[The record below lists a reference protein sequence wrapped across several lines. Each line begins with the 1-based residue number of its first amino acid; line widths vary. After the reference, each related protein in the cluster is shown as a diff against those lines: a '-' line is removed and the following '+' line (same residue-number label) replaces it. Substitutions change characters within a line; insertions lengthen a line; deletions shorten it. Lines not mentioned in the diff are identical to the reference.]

1 MSDLLAGLRDAREH
15 IRNREWPK
23 AHSILKQIFPT
34 VSNSKYIG
42 DCLRAGLGAMRDN
55 NMEEALEL
63 LWLSIDIYDC
73 GRDENSEV
81 ITAIKILSDYYIKAG
96 RMEDHERL
104 SNRTFTLVI
113 AAAEGLQRSIKSLTK
128 QLNERAGAIPAPR

>member
-1 MSDLLAGLRDAREH
+1 MSDLLDGLKQAREH

-23 AHSILKQIFPT
+23 AHGILKSIFPT

-42 DCLRAGLGAMRDN
+42 DCLRAGLGALRD
-55 NMEEALEL
+55 EKLDEAQEL
-63 LWLSIDIYDC
+63 FWLAIDIYDC

-81 ITAIKILSDYYIKAG
+81 ITAIKLLSDYYVKNG
-96 RMEDHERL
+96 RNEDLERL

-113 AAAEGLQRSIKSLTK
+113 AAAEGMQRSIKSLTK
-128 QLNERAGAIPAPR
+128 QLAEKNNAVPIPR

>member
-1 MSDLLAGLRDAREH
+1 MSDLLEGLSQAREH

-23 AHSILKQIFPT
+23 AHAILKRVFPT
-34 VSNSKYIG
+34 VPNSKYIG

-55 NMEEALEL
+55 KIDEAQEL
-63 LWLSIDIYDC
+63 FWLAIDIYDC

-81 ITAIKILSDYYIKAG
+81 ITAIKILSDYYIKTG
-96 RMEDHERL
+96 RIEDQERL

-113 AAAEGLQRSIKSLTK
+113 AAAEGMQRSIKSLTK
-128 QLNERAGAIPAPR
+128 QLNERIGAIPTPR